1 MYLFFDIECASVNK
15 NTAKICAFGYCL
27 TDENFNVI
35 EKEDILINPHGG
47 FHLTDRK
54 GEKGLVLPYDYETF
68 KNRPDFPAVA
78 DKIYAL
84 LQNKDTLVCGHA
96 TGNDV
101 KYLNL
106 ETRRFSLPSFCF
118 SFSDTQYAY
127 MCRKKNMKRQYK
139 LGTIAEELG
148 VEFTPHRAV
157 DDAYAAMKIAEAM
170 SREEG
175 VSFRA
180 LMDKYKISCGRI
192 ENYTITPVSS
202 AAGKKEAEEAKK
214 RKERRE
220 KALSEFHRAAG
231 SGARRRNK
239 NGAMKGESIGF
250 SRRLEEDNERS
261 LPLLSLLF
269 KAGAKYA
276 YKTAECTCYVCFAE
290 ETGARR
296 KEAEDRGAK
305 ICTPEELR
313 ADLETAVNA
322 LNTGET
328 RTD

>member
-15 NTAKICAFGYCL
+15 TTAKICAFGYCL
-27 TDENFNVI
+27 TDEEFNVI

-54 GEKGLVLPYDYETF
+54 GEKGLVLPYDYDTF

-78 DKIYAL
+78 EKIYAL
-84 LQNKDTLVCGHA
+84 LQNNDTLVCGHA

-106 ETRRFSLPSFCF
+106 ESRRFFLPSFRF
-118 SFSDTQYAY
+118 EFADTQYLY

-139 LGTIAEELG
+139 LETIAEELG

-170 SREEG
+170 SKEEG
-175 VSFRA
+175 VNFRQ
-180 LMDKYKISCGRI
+180 LLKKYGVTRGKI

-202 AAGKKEAEEAKK
+202 AAGKREAEEAKK

-220 KALSEFHRAAG
+220 RALAEFHRAAD

-239 NGAMKGESIGF
+239 NGAMKSVSVCF

-261 LPLLSLLF
+261 IPLLLLLY

-296 KEAEDRGAK
+296 KEAEDKGVK

-313 ADLETAVNA
+313 FALEAAVNS
-322 LNTGET
+322 GEN
-328 RTD
+328 RTEKA

>member
-15 NTAKICAFGYCL
+15 TTAKICAFGYCL
-27 TDENFNVI
+27 TDEDFNVI
-35 EKEDILINPHGG
+35 QKEDILINPHGG

-54 GEKGLVLPYDYETF
+54 GEKGLVLPYDYDTF

-78 DKIYAL
+78 EKIYAL

-106 ETRRFSLPSFCF
+106 ESRRFSLPSFCF
-118 SFSDTQYAY
+118 EFADTQYVY
-127 MCRKKNMKRQYK
+127 MCRKQNMKRQYK
-139 LGTIAEELG
+139 LETIAEELG
-148 VEFTPHRAV
+148 VDFTPHRAV

-170 SREEG
+170 SKEEG
-175 VSFRA
+175 VTFRQ
-180 LMDKYKISCGRI
+180 LLIKYGVTRGKI
-192 ENYTITPVSS
+192 ENYTITHVSS

-220 KALSEFHRAAG
+220 KALAEFHRAAD

-239 NGAMKGESIGF
+239 NGAMKSVSVCF
-250 SRRLEEDNERS
+250 SRRLEEDIERS
-261 LPLLSLLF
+261 IPLLSLLY

-290 ETGARR
+290 ETGVRR
-296 KEAEDRGAK
+296 KEAEDKGAK

-313 ADLETAVNA
+313 LALEAAVNS
-322 LNTGET
+322 GEN
-328 RTD
+328 RTEKA